1 MTNPATAVAAGP
13 AQPGEWIAD
22 LAASTVSLTVR
33 NFGLRSVTGQVPL
46 VSASVTVGP
55 SGQPVSVRAELDA
68 RGIDTGHPR
77 RDRDLRGARF
87 LAADRWPLITF
98 QASTVQ
104 ASTVQA
110 STVQASTVQASTVQ
124 ASTVQASRAGWTI
137 AGTLTVKDRDCPVRL
152 DVGGAEIIPNDPA
165 SSVNVC
171 ASARL
176 DRRSVGVNSA
186 PAFLIGHT
194 ILLSLAIRL
203 RPPAAV
209 PVTRVAAQEGHR

>member
-55 SGQPVSVRAELDA
+55 RGQPVSVRAELDA

-110 STVQASTVQASTVQ
+110 STVQASTVQASG
-124 ASTVQASRAGWTI
+124 AGWTI
-137 AGTLTVKDRDCPVRL
+137 AGTLTVKDRDCQVRL
-152 DVGGAEIIPNDPA
+152 DVDGAEIIPNDPA

>member
-68 RGIDTGHPR
+68 RGIDTGHRR
-77 RDRDLRGARF
+77 RDSDLRGARF
-87 LAADRWPLITF
+87 LATDQWPAITY
-98 QASTVQ
+98 QASDVQ
-104 ASTVQA
+104 ASGA
-110 STVQASTVQASTVQ
+110 
-124 ASTVQASRAGWTI
+124 RWTI
-137 AGTLTVKDRDCPVRL
+137 DGTLTVKDCDCPVRL
-152 DVGGAEIIPNDPA
+152 NVSGPDTPPDDPA
-165 SSVNVC
+165 APVNLR
-171 ASARL
+171 ATARL
-176 DRRSVGVNSA
+176 DRRSAGVTAA

-194 ILLSLAIRL
+194 IWLSLAVRL
-203 RPPAAV
+203 HPSATIPGTSGRPAPGTKAPAK
-209 PVTRVAAQEGHR
+209 EEHK

>member
-55 SGQPVSVRAELDA
+55 RGQPVSVRAELDA

-87 LAADRWPLITF
+87 LATDRWPLITF

-110 STVQASTVQASTVQ
+110 SG
-124 ASTVQASRAGWTI
+124 AGWTI

-152 DVGGAEIIPNDPA
+152 DVGGADIIPNDPA

-176 DRRSVGVNSA
+176 DRRSVGVNS
-186 PAFLIGHT
+186 PPPW
-194 ILLSLAIRL
+194 LL
-203 RPPAAV
+203 
-209 PVTRVAAQEGHR
+209 G

>member
-1 MTNPATAVAAGP
+1 MPNPTTAAAAGP

-22 LAASTVSLTVR
+22 LATSTVSFTVR

-46 VSASVTVGP
+46 VSARVTVGP

-87 LAADRWPLITF
+87 LATDRWPAITF

-104 ASTVQA
+104 ASG
-110 STVQASTVQASTVQ
+110 
-124 ASTVQASRAGWTI
+124 AGWTI
-137 AGTLTVKDRDCPVRL
+137 AGTLTVKDRDCPIRL
-152 DVGGAEIIPNDPA
+152 DVDGAEIIPNDPA

-209 PVTRVAAQEGHR
+209 PATRASAQEGHR

>member
-87 LAADRWPLITF
+87 LATDRWPLITF
-98 QASTVQ
+98 QASTF
-104 ASTVQA
+104 
-110 STVQASTVQASTVQ
+110 QASTVQASTVQ

-152 DVGGAEIIPNDPA
+152 DVDGAEIIPNDPA

>member
-1 MTNPATAVAAGP
+1 MPNPTTAAAAGP

-22 LAASTVSLTVR
+22 LAASTVSFTVR

-46 VSASVTVGP
+46 VSAHVTVGP

-68 RGIDTGHPR
+68 RGIDTGHRR

-87 LAADRWPLITF
+87 LATDRWPAI
-98 QASTVQ
+98 TVQ

-110 STVQASTVQASTVQ
+110 STVQASG
-124 ASTVQASRAGWTI
+124 AGWTI
-137 AGTLTVKDRDCPVRL
+137 AGTLTVRDRDCPIRL

-203 RPPAAV
+203 RPPATV
-209 PVTRVAAQEGHR
+209 PVARTSAQEGHR

>member
-1 MTNPATAVAAGP
+1 MPNPTTAAAAGP

-22 LAASTVSLTVR
+22 LATSTVSFTVR

-46 VSASVTVGP
+46 VSARVTVGP

-87 LAADRWPLITF
+87 LATDRWPAI
-98 QASTVQ
+98 TVQ

-110 STVQASTVQASTVQ
+110 STIQASG
-124 ASTVQASRAGWTI
+124 AGWTI
-137 AGTLTVKDRDCPVRL
+137 AGTLTVKDRDCPIRL
-152 DVGGAEIIPNDPA
+152 DVDGAEIIPNDPA

-209 PVTRVAAQEGHR
+209 PVTRASAQEGHR

>member
-1 MTNPATAVAAGP
+1 MPNPTTAAAAGP

-22 LAASTVSLTVR
+22 LATSTVSFTVR

-46 VSASVTVGP
+46 VSARVTVGP

-68 RGIDTGHPR
+68 RGIDTGHLR

-87 LAADRWPLITF
+87 LATDRWPAITF

-104 ASTVQA
+104 ASTIQA
-110 STVQASTVQASTVQ
+110 SG
-124 ASTVQASRAGWTI
+124 AGWTI
-137 AGTLTVKDRDCPVRL
+137 AGTLTVKDRDCPIRL
-152 DVGGAEIIPNDPA
+152 DVDGAEIIPNDPA

-209 PVTRVAAQEGHR
+209 PATRASAQEGHR

>member
-87 LAADRWPLITF
+87 LATDRWPLITF
-98 QASTVQ
+98 QASTFQ

-110 STVQASTVQASTVQ
+110 GTVQASTVQ

-152 DVGGAEIIPNDPA
+152 DVDGAEIIPNDPA

>member
-110 STVQASTVQASTVQ
+110 STVQASTVQASG
-124 ASTVQASRAGWTI
+124 AGWTI

-152 DVGGAEIIPNDPA
+152 DVDGAEIIPNDPA

>member
-110 STVQASTVQASTVQ
+110 STVQASTVQAS
-124 ASTVQASRAGWTI
+124 RAGWTI
-137 AGTLTVKDRDCPVRL
+137 AGTLTVKDRDCQVRL
-152 DVGGAEIIPNDPA
+152 DVDSAEIIPNDPA

>member
-1 MTNPATAVAAGP
+1 MPNPTTAAAAGP

-22 LAASTVSLTVR
+22 LATSTVSFTVR

-46 VSASVTVGP
+46 VSARVTVGP

-87 LAADRWPLITF
+87 LATDRWPAITF

-104 ASTVQA
+104 ASTIQA
-110 STVQASTVQASTVQ
+110 SG
-124 ASTVQASRAGWTI
+124 AGWTI
-137 AGTLTVKDRDCPVRL
+137 AGTLTVKDRDCPIRL
-152 DVGGAEIIPNDPA
+152 DVDGAEIIPNDPA

-209 PVTRVAAQEGHR
+209 PATRASAQEGHR

>member
-1 MTNPATAVAAGP
+1 MTNPTATGTAGP
-13 AQPGEWIAD
+13 AQPGEWVAD
-22 LAASTVSLTVR
+22 LAASTASFTVR

-46 VSASVTVGP
+46 VSASVTVGL
-55 SGQPVSVRAELDA
+55 GGRPVSVRAELDA
-68 RGIDTGHPR
+68 RGIDTGHRR
-77 RDRDLRGARF
+77 RDSDLRGARF
-87 LAADRWPLITF
+87 LATDRWPAI
-98 QASTVQ
+98 TVQ

-110 STVQASTVQASTVQ
+110 STIQASG
-124 ASTVQASRAGWTI
+124 AGWTI
-137 AGTLTVKDRDCPVRL
+137 AGTLTVKDRDCPIRL
-152 DVGGAEIIPNDPA
+152 DVDGAEIIPNDPA

-209 PVTRVAAQEGHR
+209 PATRASAQEGHR

>member
-1 MTNPATAVAAGP
+1 LPP
-13 AQPGEWIAD
+13 
-22 LAASTVSLTVR
+22 R
-33 NFGLRSVTGQVPL
+33 R
-46 VSASVTVGP
+46 
-55 SGQPVSVRAELDA
+55 
-68 RGIDTGHPR
+68 DTDR
-77 RDRDLRGARF
+77 RDRDLRRARF
-87 LAADRWPLITF
+87 LATDRWPAITF

-110 STVQASTVQASTVQ
+110 STVQASG
-124 ASTVQASRAGWTI
+124 AGWTI
-137 AGTLTVKDRDCPVRL
+137 AGTLTVKDRDCPIRL

-209 PVTRVAAQEGHR
+209 PAALVVRVTKEPWRARERVARRSKGRADEAASC

>member
-1 MTNPATAVAAGP
+1 MTNPTTAAAAGP
-13 AQPGEWIAD
+13 AQPGDWIAD
-22 LAASTVSLTVR
+22 LAASTVSFTVR

-46 VSASVTVGP
+46 VSAHVTVGP

-87 LAADRWPLITF
+87 LATDRWPAITF

-110 STVQASTVQASTVQ
+110 STVQASG
-124 ASTVQASRAGWTI
+124 AGWTI
-137 AGTLTVKDRDCPVRL
+137 AGTLTVKDRDCPIRL

-209 PVTRVAAQEGHR
+209 PVARAPAQEGHR

>member
-1 MTNPATAVAAGP
+1 MPNPTTAAAAGP

-22 LAASTVSLTVR
+22 LATSTVSFTVR

-46 VSASVTVGP
+46 VSARVTVGP

-87 LAADRWPLITF
+87 LATDRWPAI
-98 QASTVQ
+98 TVQ

-110 STVQASTVQASTVQ
+110 STIQASG
-124 ASTVQASRAGWTI
+124 AGWTI
-137 AGTLTVKDRDCPVRL
+137 AGTLTVKDRDCPIRL
-152 DVGGAEIIPNDPA
+152 DVDGAEIIPNDPA

-209 PVTRVAAQEGHR
+209 PATRASAQEGHR

>member
-22 LAASTVSLTVR
+22 LAASTVSFTVR

-46 VSASVTVGP
+46 VSARVTVGP

-87 LAADRWPLITF
+87 LATDRWPLITF
-98 QASTVQ
+98 
-104 ASTVQA
+104 
-110 STVQASTVQASTVQ
+110 QASTVQASTVQ

>member
-87 LAADRWPLITF
+87 LATDRWPLITFQASTF

-110 STVQASTVQASTVQ
+110 STVQAS
-124 ASTVQASRAGWTI
+124 
-137 AGTLTVKDRDCPVRL
+137 DCPVRL

>member
-1 MTNPATAVAAGP
+1 MTNPTTAAAAGP
-13 AQPGEWIAD
+13 AQPGDWIAD
-22 LAASTVSLTVR
+22 LAASTVSFTVR

-46 VSASVTVGP
+46 VSAHVTVGP

-87 LAADRWPLITF
+87 LATDRWPAITF
-98 QASTVQ
+98 QASTVRASTVQ

-110 STVQASTVQASTVQ
+110 SG
-124 ASTVQASRAGWTI
+124 AGWTI
-137 AGTLTVKDRDCPVRL
+137 AGTLTVKDRDCPIRL

-209 PVTRVAAQEGHR
+209 PVTRAPAQEGHR